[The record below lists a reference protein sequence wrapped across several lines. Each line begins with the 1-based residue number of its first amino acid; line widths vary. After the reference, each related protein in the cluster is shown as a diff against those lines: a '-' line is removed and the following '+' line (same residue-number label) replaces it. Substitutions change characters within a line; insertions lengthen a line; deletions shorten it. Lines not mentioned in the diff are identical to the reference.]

1 MKLKA
6 EIPKYNAENLQ
17 RTVKDLYDAYIQLV
31 EKMEHMFRHL
41 EDENIDDISA
51 NKITAGII
59 TASVEM
65 LSAIITGG
73 LIRTAKEP
81 NQRLELSGNQI
92 KCYNSSNQLQGF
104 VIDDDGGSHY
114 GDVSFYSNGV
124 KALTIYNAIDG
135 FEIRPSDGFK
145 LLLGSETTQTSLN
158 GDVKLPQCG
167 LSTQLTPPTNEIGYL
182 KLYYDGIDLKAILPD
197 GTIKTVNLT

>member
-73 LIRTAKEP
+73 LIRTAKDGK
-81 NQRLELSGNQI
+81 RLELAENI
-92 KCYNSSNQLQGF
+92 IRCFNSSNQKQGF
-104 VIDDDGGSHY
+104 NIDDENDENY
-114 GDVSFYSNGV
+114 GDFGFYINDNEAV
-124 KALTIYNAIDG
+124 VFFNAIDG
-135 FEIRPSDGFK
+135 LEIRPKPGYKLTIGTPDAPSFFK
-145 LLLGSETTQTSLN
+145 NVYKDNCSLTTQVS
-158 GDVKLPQCG
+158 
-167 LSTQLTPPTNEIGYL
+167 PPTNEADII
-182 KLYYDGIDLKAILPD
+182 KLYYDGTDLKAMLPD
-197 GTIKTVNLT
+197 GTIKTITLT

>member
-17 RTVKDLYDAYIQLV
+17 RTVKDLYNAYIDLIG
-31 EKMEHMFRHL
+31 KMDHMLRHL
-41 EDENIDDISA
+41 EDENIDNVSA
-51 NKITAGII
+51 DKITAGII

-92 KCYNSSNQLQGF
+92 KFYNSSNQLQGF

-135 FEIRPSDGFK
+135 FEIRPNTGYRLTIGVEDEQTFLKGNVMSSQYG
-145 LLLGSETTQTSLN
+145 LL
-158 GDVKLPQCG
+158 
-167 LSTQLTPPTNEIGYL
+167 TQLSPPTNDINSL
-182 KLYYDGIDLKAILPD
+182 KLYYDGTDLKAMLPD
-197 GTIKTVNLT
+197 GTIKTVTLT

>member
-1 MKLKA
+1 VKLKA

-73 LIRTAKEP
+73 LIRTAKDGK
-81 NQRLELSGNQI
+81 RLELSGNQI
-92 KCYNSSNQLQGF
+92 KCYNSSNQFQGF

-135 FEIRPSDGFK
+135 FDIRPCEGYCLIVGDNAAITYFK
-145 LLLGSETTQTSLN
+145 NTSFLDYCSLEKQLGT
-158 GDVKLPQCG
+158 
-167 LSTQLTPPTNEIGYL
+167 PTNETDKI
-182 KLYYDGIDLKAILPD
+182 KLYYDGTDLKAMLPD
-197 GTIKTVNLT
+197 GTVKTVTLT